1 MALKIYKASA
11 GSGKT
16 YTLAVEY
23 IKFLIQNPLAYRNI
37 LAVTFTNKATT
48 EMKERITQQL
58 YGLATGDSGSN
69 SYLDSIYEGLKGQY
83 THETIR
89 QRAGEAL
96 QNIIHDYSRF
106 RVQTIDSFY
115 QDVMRNLAREL
126 NLMPNMTIELDTK
139 AVVDKAVEHFV
150 GNLQTGDKALGWLE
164 SFIEERINEGKR
176 WDVTDDTQRFATNL
190 FNETYLRY
198 GKEQSRALQANPDL
212 IKDYK
217 KRLKDLEKSALEEMK
232 ALAEK
237 FFTAMDINNLS
248 EDDLTSKKSGIC
260 SYFHKLE
267 KGDFLE
273 EEKVFNATAQKHLV
287 SADAWCPKNS
297 KRREEIISYAESTLL
312 PILMDAEKVRAQ
324 NARIVNTCR
333 LSAKHLS
340 KLQLL
345 DSIDQQ
351 VDADNRE
358 SNRFM
363 LSNTNAL
370 LHELMQKG
378 DANFIFE
385 KIGTSIKHVM
395 IDEFQDTS
403 AMQWDNFKLLLEN
416 ILSAGNDCL
425 IVGDVKQSIYRWRS
439 GDWNI
444 LNNLGTPH
452 GDFKPYVDEK
462 PLDHN
467 RRSEENII
475 KFNNLL
481 FEKALPYFRALKPQE
496 PEEEYQKLGTAYK
509 DVKQLIPKEKAG
521 SAKGFVKVQLLK
533 KTTDYTKETI
543 TLLGDEVE
551 ELHAQ
556 GVAYSDMAILL
567 RHKKILPE
575 IATYFENVLNIRLVS
590 DEAFLLKASEA
601 VCLLVDALRLLY
613 QPQNTMVQASL
624 RLGMELLHRKENH
637 ASWNDIFFKD
647 TEAIALPKAFTER
660 MEDLSKMPLYEL
672 IEELYTL
679 FQLDQIEGQDA
690 YLLFFMDAVAQYLTD
705 HPSDIGAFI
714 TYWDEELK
722 EKSIPNVEA
731 EAIRVLTIH
740 KSKGLEFHTVLL
752 PFCDWTLEQDNHHE
766 LLLWEQSAEKEPYND
781 LQIVPM
787 SYGKQM
793 RESFYQSAYE
803 KERLQLWVDNL
814 NLLYVALTRA
824 GKNLVIW
831 SQNNS
836 SDKVSAYMSGL
847 LTWALPSMAEEL
859 GTWDGEEGI
868 YTFGTPCPH
877 EAKKSK
883 ESSNK
888 LVQSL
893 TATPVRMVSQKPK
906 IEFRQSNRSADF
918 IAGIDEAESPQRF
931 INRGKLLHEVFSAIH
946 TKNEVPEVI
955 ERLVFEGVISQAER
969 QEILQLVHK
978 ALQHPEVQDW
988 YSGAWQLYNE
998 CDIIWMYHDEL
1009 QKKRPDRVMRR
1020 GNEWVVVDLKF
1031 GEPHQKYHDQVT
1043 GYMNL
1048 LKAMPGQSQIK
1059 VSGYLWYVDNEKI
1072 ERV

>member
-23 IKFLIQNPLAYRNI
+23 IKFLVQNPLAYRNI
-37 LAVTFTNKATT
+37 LAVTFTNKATA

-58 YGLATGDSGSN
+58 YGLATNDSGSDT
-69 SYLDSIYEGLKGQY
+69 YLNSIYEGLDGKY
-83 THETIR
+83 PKETICK
-89 QRAGEAL
+89 RAGEAL

-164 SFIEERINEGKR
+164 SFIEEHISEGKR

-190 FNETYLRY
+190 FNENYLQF
-198 GKEQSRALQANPDL
+198 GKEQSRALEANPNL

-217 KRLKDLEKSALEEMK
+217 KKLKDLEKSALDEMK

-237 FFTAMDINNLS
+237 FFNALDINGLS
-248 EDDLTSKKSGIC
+248 EDDLSNKKNGIC

-273 EEKVFNATAQKHLV
+273 EEKVFNATAQKHYD
-287 SADAWCPKNS
+287 SAEAWCAKTS
-297 KRREEIISYAESTLL
+297 KHRDEIVSIAESTLR
-312 PILMDAEKVRAQ
+312 PILVAAETVRAQ
-324 NARIVNTCR
+324 NARMVNTCR
-333 LSAKHLS
+333 LSLKHLS

-345 DSIDQQ
+345 DSISQQ

-370 LHELMQKG
+370 LHSLMQKG

-416 ILSAGNDCL
+416 ILATGNDCL
-425 IVGDVKQSIYRWRS
+425 IVGDVKQSIYRWRN

-444 LNNLGTPH
+444 LNNLGTSQ
-452 GDFKPYVDEK
+452 DEFKKYVDEK
-462 PLDHN
+462 PLKHN
-467 RRSEENII
+467 RRSKENII
-475 KFNNLL
+475 RFNNSL
-481 FEKALPYFRALKPQE
+481 FRLALPYFRELRPQE
-496 PEEEYQKLGTAYK
+496 PEDEYKKLENAYK
-509 DVKQLIPKEKAG
+509 DVEQLIPDNMKN
-521 SAKGFVKVQLLK
+521 SAKGYVKVQMLK
-533 KTTDYTKETI
+533 KSDDYVQETI
-543 TLLGDEVE
+543 KLLGDEVRA
-551 ELHAQ
+551 LHAQ

-567 RHKKILPE
+567 RSKGVLPE
-575 IATYFENVLNIRLVS
+575 IATYFENELNIRLVS

-601 VCLLVDALRLLY
+601 VCLLIDALRYLN

-624 RLGMELLHRKENH
+624 RVGMELMHRKEKH
-637 ASWNDIFFKD
+637 APWNDIFFKD
-647 TEAIALPKAFTER
+647 TQMVVLPEPFVER
-660 MEDLSKMPLYEL
+660 VEELSRMPLYEL
-672 IEELYTL
+672 IEELYTI
-679 FQLDQIEGQDA
+679 FHLDQVEGQDA

-714 TYWDEELK
+714 NYWDEELQ

-740 KSKGLEFHTVLL
+740 KSKGLEFHTVFL
-752 PFCDWTLEQDNHHE
+752 PFCDWTLEQDSLHE
-766 LLLWEQSAEKEPYND
+766 LLLWEQSIQKEPYSD

-787 SYGKQM
+787 SYGKTM

-814 NLLYVALTRA
+814 NLLYVAVTRA
-824 GKNLVIW
+824 EKNLIIW
-831 SQNNS
+831 SQDDS
-836 SDKVSAYMSGL
+836 SGKASTRINGL
-847 LTWALPSMAEEL
+847 LAWVLPKVGETL
-859 GTWDGEEGI
+859 GTWDGDKGI
-868 YTFGTPCPH
+868 YTFGTLCPH
-877 EAKKSK
+877 EHKASK
-883 ESSNK
+883 EQGNK

-893 TATPVRMVSQKPK
+893 SACPVRMVSQKPK

-946 TKNEVPEVI
+946 TKDEASEAVD
-955 ERLVFEGVISQAER
+955 RLVFEGVIAQAER
-969 QEILQLVHK
+969 QEILDLVNK
-978 ALQHPEVQDW
+978 ALQLPEVQDW
-988 YSGAWQLYNE
+988 YSGTWQLYNE

-1009 QKKRPDRVMRR
+1009 QKRRPDRVMRR
-1020 GNEWVVVDLKF
+1020 GDEWVVVDFKF
-1031 GEPHQKYHDQVT
+1031 GEPHDKYHDQVK

-1048 LKAMPGQSQIK
+1048 LKAMPGQSQIQ
-1059 VSGYLWYVDNEKI
+1059 VSGYLWYVDIEKI